1 MVRVNRDFDMF
12 EVDLKATLLQ
22 TAKIAVHPDWYPCI
36 EQAFAAMDPDYLL
49 GLEQSDQW
57 LPERQNMLMAFSQP
71 LSAVRYVLLGE
82 SPYPRKQSANG
93 YAFWDAAVGAK
104 ISELKGHTDCVRSV
118 SWSENGKQIATGSDD
133 KSVFVWDAA
142 KGELVSKLEG
152 RCLGRASYVMSVA
165 WSPSGMQVRLMDS

>member
-82 SPYPRKQSANG
+82 SPYPRKQSARQM
-93 YAFWDAAVGAK
+93 FK
-104 ISELKGHTDCVRSV
+104 IITNLKHRIKELEC
-118 SWSENGKQIATGSDD
+118 QIAAEE
-133 KSVFVWDAA
+133 KA
-142 KGELVSKLEG
+142 
-152 RCLGRASYVMSVA
+152 
-165 WSPSGMQVRLMDS
+165 